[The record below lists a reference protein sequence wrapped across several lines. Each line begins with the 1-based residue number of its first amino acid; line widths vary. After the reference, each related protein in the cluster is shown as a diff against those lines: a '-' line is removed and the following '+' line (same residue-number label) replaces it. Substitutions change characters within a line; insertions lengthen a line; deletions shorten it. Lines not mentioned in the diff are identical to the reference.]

1 MSERKRR
8 KKINGEYGIDIVF
21 TGGEKKCDF
30 FSDVSYACSEGDG
43 AMGPDGY

>member
-21 TGGEKKCDF
+21 TGGEKKCGF
-30 FSDVSYACSEGDG
+30 FQMSPMHVVKGMEQWDQS
-43 AMGPDGY
+43 